1 MIQQITRQT
10 TQYGE
15 VFITESN
22 DGFWLGILAYFITYG
37 IPIITIAFYVF
48 VILKFYRIFK
58 KMNSTLEEINKKLK
72 NR

>member
-22 DGFWLGILAYFITYG
+22 DGFWLGILAYFIIYG
-37 IPIITIAFYVF
+37 VPIITIAFMSSLYLSF
-48 VILKFYRIFK
+48 IESLKR
-58 KMNSTLEEINKKLK
+58 
-72 NR
+72 